1 MKIAGSKFWGIIALA
16 LVSLIIVVAGSITW
30 FTLQLTSAEL
40 DFIARLL
47 RAHIGPIFVMA
58 LILLVICVWSLESV
72 FRNYIRPVPKIT
84 EKVTLINTSNASYRL
99 PGEGGADIRRLCER
113 INEAAQRYESL
124 AQHVEERVQQARADS
139 EQEKNTLAAIV
150 TELTEG
156 VLICNPDGRILLY
169 NNRAKSLLTGSTA
182 DRDESRKSDPGGP
195 ERLIGLGRSVFG
207 IIDKN
212 LLGHVLDQIT
222 DKLRNKDPELAS
234 YFVTPG
240 ADDRLLRVE
249 AVPVL
254 RSPGRQFT
262 GLILILY
269 DITRQLETDSD
280 LNLALQA
287 VTRGFRASLAG
298 IRSAIETIIDYPD
311 MEIPQLEKLKGII
324 HRESLSMGELLES
337 NLNFDGQI
345 GISQWPLTT
354 MSAQEL
360 TDLFQ
365 ARALKKFNVQVQR
378 ASTDHTLWIKVDSYS
393 FLQVLLFVVDKL
405 KDLTG
410 SAELTCRLTDL
421 DWYIGLDLMWPGT
434 PIKIETLRK
443 WEQTPMVFEKEG
455 WSLTLREILEHLGSD
470 FGSYAS
476 KRLQDTAYLRFF
488 VPVAEDIQPQER
500 RSLAILP
507 ESRPEFYDFDLFGRA
522 GQTTEL
528 NNQLLTELTYTV
540 FDMETTGLKPSEG
553 DEILSIGAIRIVNC
567 RLLREERFEQL
578 VDPLRSIPWESV
590 QIHGIHPEM
599 VIGQPTIGKVL
610 PRLQQFAE
618 DTILVAHN
626 AAFDM
631 RFLQM
636 KEEQTAVRF
645 INPLLDTLLLSAIV
659 HPAHEDHNLEAIAQR
674 LGVRVLG
681 RHTAMGDAVATGEL
695 FLKLLPLLA
704 EKGIYRLKDA
714 LEASKQTYYARMKF

>member
-16 LVSLIIVVAGSITW
+16 LASLIIVVAGSIVW
-30 FTLQLTSAEL
+30 FTLQLTSEEL
-40 DFIARLL
+40 DFITRLL
-47 RAHIGPIFVMA
+47 QAHIGPILVMA

-84 EKVTLINTSNASYRL
+84 EKITLINTSNASYRL
-99 PGEGGADIRRLCER
+99 PREGGADIRRLCER

-150 TELTEG
+150 AELTEG
-156 VLICNPDGRILLY
+156 ILICNPDGRILLY
-169 NNRAKSLLTGSTA
+169 NNRAKLLLTGSQA
-182 DRDESRKSDPGGP
+182 DNDHGRPPESRGSD
-195 ERLIGLGRSVFG
+195 RYIGLGRSVFG
-207 IIDKN
+207 IIDEN
-212 LLGHVLDQIT
+212 LLGHVLDQIMG
-222 DKLRNKDPELAS
+222 KLRNNDPEAAS

-240 ADDRLLRVE
+240 ADNRLLRVE

-254 RSPGRQFT
+254 DPKRHFT

-287 VTRGFRASLAG
+287 VTRGFRSSLAG
-298 IRSAIETIIDYPD
+298 IRSSIETIIDYPE
-311 MEIPQLEKLKGII
+311 MEVQHLEKLKIII
-324 HRESLSMGELLES
+324 HRESVSMGELLES
-337 NLNFDGQI
+337 NLSFDGQI

-354 MSAQEL
+354 MSAH
-360 TDLFQ
+360 DLMDQFK
-365 ARALKKFNVQVQR
+365 ARALEKFNVAVQMPD
-378 ASTDHTLWIKVDSYS
+378 TDPTLWIRVDSYS
-393 FLQVLLFVVDKL
+393 LLLVLLFVVNKL

-410 SAELTCRLTDL
+410 IQQLTCRLTDL
-421 DWYIGLDLMWPGT
+421 DWYIGLDLMWPGN
-434 PIKIETLRK
+434 PIKIETLRE
-443 WEQTPMVFEKEG
+443 WEQTPMVFEQEG
-455 WSLTLREILEHLGSD
+455 WSLTLNEILDHLRSD
-470 FGSYAS
+470 FGSYTS
-476 KRLQDTAYLRFF
+476 KRLADTSYLRFF
-488 VPVAEDIQPQER
+488 LPVAEDVEPQES

-507 ESRPEFYDFDLFGRA
+507 ESRPEFYDFDLFSRA
-522 GQTTEL
+522 EQTAEL
-528 NNQLLTELTYTV
+528 NDQLLTELAYTV

-567 RLLREERFEQL
+567 RLLREEQFQQL
-578 VDPLRSIPWESV
+578 VDPLRAIPWESV

-599 VIGQPTIGKVL
+599 VTGKPTIDKVL
-610 PRLQQFAE
+610 PGFQQFAE
-618 DTILVAHN
+618 DTVLVAHN

-631 RFLQM
+631 RFLQL
-636 KEEQTAVRF
+636 KEEQSAIRF
-645 INPLLDTLLLSAIV
+645 INPVLDTLLLSAVV

-681 RHTAMGDAVATGEL
+681 RHTAMGDALVTGEL

-714 LEASKQTYYARMKF
+714 LDASKQTYYARMKF

>member
-16 LVSLIIVVAGSITW
+16 LASLFIIVAGSLVW
-30 FTLQLTSAEL
+30 FILQLTSAEL
-40 DFIARLL
+40 DFFTRLL
-47 RAHIGPIFVMA
+47 LTHIGPILVMA
-58 LILLVICVWSLESV
+58 LLLLVVCAWSLEAV

-113 INEAAQRYESL
+113 INDAAGRYESL
-124 AQHVEERVQQARADS
+124 SQHVEQRVQRARAES

-150 TELTEG
+150 AELTEG

-169 NNRAKSLLTGSTA
+169 NSRARLFLSGDQA
-182 DRDESRKSDPGGP
+182 DNDQHRPSEPGGS
-195 ERLIGLGRSVFG
+195 ERYIGLGRSVFG
-207 IIDKN
+207 IIDEN

-222 DKLRNKDPELAS
+222 AKLRNNDPEAAS

-254 RSPGRQFT
+254 DPQRHFT
-262 GLILILY
+262 GLILLLY
-269 DITRQLETDSD
+269 DITRQLETDND

-311 MEIPQLEKLKGII
+311 MEVQHLEKLRRII

-337 NLNFDGQI
+337 NLSFDGQI

-354 MSAQEL
+354 MSAH
-360 TDLFQ
+360 DLLDQFK
-365 ARALKKFNVQVQR
+365 ARALEKSNVAVQIPG
-378 ASTDHTLWIKVDSYS
+378 SDQTLWIRVDSYS
-393 FLQVLLFVVDKL
+393 LLLVLLFVVNKL
-405 KDLTG
+405 KELTG
-410 SAELTCRLTDL
+410 IDQLTCRLTNL

-434 PIKIETLRK
+434 PIKIETLRE
-443 WEQTPMVFEKEG
+443 WEQTPMVFEREG
-455 WSLTLREILEHLGSD
+455 WSLTLSEILDHLGSD
-470 FGSYAS
+470 FGSYTS
-476 KRLQDTAYLRFF
+476 KRVTDTSYLRFF
-488 VPVAEDIQPQER
+488 LPVAEDVEPQES

-522 GQTTEL
+522 EQADEL
-528 NNQLLTELTYTV
+528 YDQLLTELAYTV

-578 VDPLRSIPWESV
+578 VDPLRTIPWESV

-599 VIGQPTIGKVL
+599 VTGKPTIDKVL
-610 PRLQQFAE
+610 PRFQQFAE
-618 DTILVAHN
+618 DTVLVAHN

-636 KEEQTAVRF
+636 KEKQSAIQF
-645 INPLLDTLLLSAIV
+645 INPVLDTLLLSAVV

-674 LGVRVLG
+674 LGIRVLG
-681 RHTAMGDAVATGEL
+681 RHTAMGDALATGEL

-704 EKGIYRLKDA
+704 EKGIFRLKDA

>member
-1 MKIAGSKFWGIIALA
+1 MKIAGSKFWGIVALS
-16 LVSLIIVVAGSITW
+16 LVSLVLIAAGAVVWIK
-30 FTLQLTSAEL
+30 FQLTAAEL
-40 DFIARLL
+40 DFITRLL
-47 RAHIGPIFVMA
+47 GAYIGPILIVV
-58 LILLVICVWSLESV
+58 ILLLVVCIWSLESV
-72 FRNYIRPVPKIT
+72 FRNYIRPVPRIT
-84 EKVTLINTSNASYRL
+84 EKVNLINTSNPSYRL
-99 PGEGGADIRRLCER
+99 PGEGGKDIHQLCER

-124 AQHVEERVQQARADS
+124 SQHVEERVQRAKADS

-150 TELTEG
+150 TSLAEG

-169 NNRAKSLLTGSTA
+169 NNGAKSLLTGSRA
-182 DRDESRKSDPGGP
+182 DNDQSSNSELGGS
-195 ERLIGLGRSVFG
+195 EHFIGLGRSVFG
-207 IIDKN
+207 VIDKN

-222 DKLRNKDPELAS
+222 EKLRHKDPEMAS

-254 RSPGRQFT
+254 RPPGRQLT

-269 DITRQLETDSD
+269 DITRQLEADSD
-280 LNLALQA
+280 LNLALEA

-311 MEIPQLEKLKGII
+311 MEVPQLEKLKGII
-324 HRESLSMGELLES
+324 HQESLSMGELLEG
-337 NLNFDGQI
+337 NLSFDGQI

-354 MSAQEL
+354 MSAQNL
-360 TDLFQ
+360 TDLLQ
-365 ARALKKFNVQVQR
+365 ARALEKLNVQIQR
-378 ASTDHTLWIKVDSYS
+378 ESTDQALWIKVDSYS
-393 FLQVLLFVVDKL
+393 LLLVLLFVVDKL
-405 KDLTG
+405 KDKTG

-434 PIKIETLRK
+434 PIKFETLRE
-443 WEQTPMVFEKEG
+443 WEQSPMVFEKEG

-476 KRLQDTAYLRFF
+476 KRLPDTAYLRFF
-488 VPVAEDIQPQER
+488 LPVAEDIEPRES
-500 RSLAILP
+500 RSSAILL

-522 GQTTEL
+522 DQTTEL
-528 NNQLLTELTYTV
+528 NNQLLTELTFTV

-553 DEILSIGAIRIVNC
+553 DEILSIGAFRIVNG
-567 RLLREERFEQL
+567 RLLNEDRFEQL

-590 QIHGIHPEM
+590 QIHGINPEM
-599 VIGQPTIGKVL
+599 VIGQPTIDTVL
-610 PRLQQFAE
+610 PRFQQFAE

-636 KEEQTAVRF
+636 KEDQTAVRF
-645 INPLLDTLLLSAIV
+645 INPVLDTLLLSAIV

>member
-1 MKIAGSKFWGIIALA
+1 M
-16 LVSLIIVVAGSITW
+16 VSLILIAVGFAAWIQ
-30 FTLQLTSAEL
+30 FQLTAAEL
-40 DFIARLL
+40 DFITRLSGDY
-47 RAHIGPIFVMA
+47 IGPL
-58 LILLVICVWSLESV
+58 LILVLLVLVVCIWSLESV
-72 FRNYIRPVPKIT
+72 FRNYIRPVPKIA
-84 EKVTLINTSNASYRL
+84 ERVGLINTSNPSYRL
-99 PGEGGADIRRLCER
+99 PGEGGADIHQLCRR

-124 AQHVEERVQQARADS
+124 AQHVEERVQRARADS

-150 TELTEG
+150 TSLAEG

-169 NNRAKSLLTGSTA
+169 NNGAKSLLTGSSKDKDHGPDSEHA
-182 DRDESRKSDPGGP
+182 RSR
-195 ERLIGLGRSVFG
+195 RYIGLGRSVFG
-207 IIDKN
+207 VIDKN
-212 LLGHVLDQIT
+212 LLGHVLDQIS
-222 DKLRNKDPELAS
+222 DKLRNNDPEMAS

-240 ADDRLLRVE
+240 ADNRLLRVE

-254 RSPGRQFT
+254 RPPGRQLT

-280 LNLALQA
+280 LNLALEA

-298 IRSAIETIIDYPD
+298 IRSAIETIIDYPE
-311 MEIPQLEKLKGII
+311 MEAAHLEKLKGII
-324 HRESLSMGELLES
+324 HRESLSMGRLLES

-354 MSAQEL
+354 MSARNL
-360 TDLFQ
+360 TDLLQ
-365 ARALKKFNVQVQR
+365 ARALEKLNVKIQL
-378 ASTDHTLWIKVDSYS
+378 AGTDQTLWIKVDSYS
-393 FLQVLLFVVDKL
+393 LLLVLLFVVDKL
-405 KDLTG
+405 KNLTG

-434 PIKIETLRK
+434 PIKFETLRG

-476 KRLQDTAYLRFF
+476 KGLPDTAYLRFF
-488 VPVAEDIQPQER
+488 LPIAEDIAPQES

-522 GQTTEL
+522 EQTTEL
-528 NNQLLTELTYTV
+528 HNQLLTGLTFTV

-553 DEILSIGAIRIVNC
+553 DEILSIGAIRIVNG
-567 RLLREERFEQL
+567 RLLSEDRFEQL

-590 QIHGIHPEM
+590 QIHGINPEM
-599 VIGQPTIGKVL
+599 VIGQPTIDTVL
-610 PRLQQFAE
+610 PRFQQFAE

-645 INPLLDTLLLSAIV
+645 INPVLDTLLLSAIV

-714 LEASKQTYYARMKF
+714 IEASKQTYYARMKF